1 MDVNLIA
8 TKQDIEQVLR
18 RIDALEQKIE
28 YSSSP
33 KEEEATCFPKLLR
46 LCEVMDMLNMSE
58 NTIKKKI
65 AIGEITRIEIYSG
78 NFRFPA
84 EQFDRISAM
93 LQPYK

>member
-18 RIDALEQKIE
+18 RIDALEQKME
-28 YSSSP
+28 QASSP
-33 KEEEATCFPKLLR
+33 KAEEVPSFPKLLR

-58 NTIKKKI
+58 NTIKKKV
-65 AIGEITRIEIYSG
+65 ACGEIIRIEIYDG
-78 NFRFPA
+78 NFRYPA

-93 LQPYK
+93 LQPHK